1 MHARAR
7 EAARSTTGVSIGRD
21 DCTVAELEDALI
33 EAAFGPSVVLS
44 ATEEAILGW
53 DAERVAAPQR
63 SAQAV
68 RERADAI
75 GRLLR
80 PDAVALPGRGSA
92 RVSRCRSGLG
102 GRAPPSV
109 VCRSERGATRLARC
123 AGHEAGTRLR
133 VVLEVPHIAAGRAR
147 GVRRDSFGALER
159 RGELAALGCEPFDPL
174 DGAGVGARL
183 AQATCRADPLREEAR
198 SGSRLAMLV
207 TRPSSSRA
215 RRAWLI
221 EGTALRGDRC
231 GNRRR
236 RQRVREL
243 AAAFTRAESR
253 ARTRRP
259 PALWTCL
266 PCVGF
271 AALGGLRGALTAGDA
286 WHCWLAH
293 SLWPSCGAPRRGVLR
308 ACVVRLRRAVCALD
322 TRLYRGARAA
332 PGPHRGT

>member
-92 RVSRCRSGLG
+92 RVSRCRSGLSG
-102 GRAPPSV
+102 GRGSAFRGMSIRAGRDSTGSMRWPRGWHPAARWCLRSRTSPPGEGSW
-109 VCRSERGATRLARC
+109 S
-123 AGHEAGTRLR
+123 AGTASG
-133 VVLEVPHIAAGRAR
+133 H
-147 GVRRDSFGALER
+147 SER

-207 TRPSSSRA
+207 TRPSSSR
-215 RRAWLI
+215 
-221 EGTALRGDRC
+221 
-231 GNRRR
+231 
-236 RQRVREL
+236 
-243 AAAFTRAESR
+243 
-253 ARTRRP
+253 
-259 PALWTCL
+259 
-266 PCVGF
+266 
-271 AALGGLRGALTAGDA
+271 GA
-286 WHCWLAH
+286 
-293 SLWPSCGAPRRGVLR
+293 
-308 ACVVRLRRAVCALD
+308 
-322 TRLYRGARAA
+322 
-332 PGPHRGT
+332 